1 MGFLTGLKAWVGIG
15 GKADDV
21 IDTGLSLIKMGA
33 NGIDVL
39 FDTSEEQRAD
49 RMKANAALLAHAIK
63 VNEALASSNTASS
76 RARRKFAGWILK
88 NVLFVFDWCVVCI
101 SVAHLSGK
109 SSLVANVSSM
119 VTDIKIVTEL
129 FYIGEAMVGVIGVY
143 FLYYGVKK
151 AVGK

>member
-49 RMKANAALLAHAIK
+49 RMKAHAALLGHAI
-63 VNEALASSNTASS
+63 
-76 RARRKFAGWILK
+76 
-88 NVLFVFDWCVVCI
+88 
-101 SVAHLSGK
+101 
-109 SSLVANVSSM
+109 
-119 VTDIKIVTEL
+119 
-129 FYIGEAMVGVIGVY
+129 
-143 FLYYGVKK
+143 
-151 AVGK
+151 